1 MAIPPPYD
9 PQNIGG
15 YPQQPGYP
23 TQPGVSAPPPGYP
36 TQPSVSAPP
45 PGYGAPPPGYSTPP
59 PPQRSKRGWWIGGGV
74 AVLLLCCCIAGVLAV
89 ALGPRLVRGTA
100 GNITGAREA
109 TTGYYDAVRDHNW
122 SKAHGYLSNS
132 LGSSITQSALRTLWT
147 AQELSK
153 GRVTG
158 FSITNTNVSSNNGRT
173 TAVVT
178 GTVRY
183 DKGSSE
189 TKTVNLVK
197 EGANWRLANL
207 P

>member
-1 MAIPPPYD
+1 L
-9 PQNIGG
+9 
-15 YPQQPGYP
+15 
-23 TQPGVSAPPPGYP
+23 
-36 TQPSVSAPP
+36 
-45 PGYGAPPPGYSTPP
+45 
-59 PPQRSKRGWWIGGGV
+59 WIGGGV
-74 AVLLLCCCIAGVLAV
+74 AVVLLCCCIAGTLAAV
-89 ALGPRLVRGTA
+89 LGPRLVRGTA
-100 GNITGAREA
+100 GNITGARDA

-132 LGSSITQSALRTLWT
+132 LGSSITPSALQSRWT

-153 GRVTG
+153 GRVTS
-158 FSITNTNVSSNNGRT
+158 FSVTNTNVSSNAGRT

-189 TKTVNLVK
+189 AKTVNLVK
-197 EGANWRLANL
+197 EGPDWRLENL